1 MELIPHIDIIEPER
15 IEALFA
21 DPRNYAW
28 RAVDCETLDTWS
40 PDFGLTAYPKP
51 SIYRASAV
59 AASERP
65 STLRHRFWQTI
76 ESQADHTG
84 RRYIGVLIYCKA
96 GETCPM
102 ELRLASQDIGRL
114 EPSRHDNRPHLIV
127 VDKPVQFMGAMEV
140 FRLTAP
146 GPGSYRI
153 EGFVLLRERPQ
164 PSRFLPEIANV
175 TWRADGHKEIWQ
187 VSIHFT
193 TSTMCSAEIRVE
205 EICADRD
212 KQYRET
218 HVGEPAR
225 LHTLQFTD
233 MPEDARFAATITAR
247 DPLGGSA
254 TETIEFS
261 TGEPE
266 RPETDEVIVPLEL
279 IGLGTRDL
287 AGLPLQ
293 FGLPLAKG
301 AVYELRACTLQ
312 VGAERIPALMRMT
325 KDWSDGSARWI
336 MIHTQVPAGLSEAG
350 CLKATVHING
360 EDIAPAIRENRGW
373 LNAGEMTNTGR
384 ISLRERQGSDVEQED
399 ENARLYLTAS
409 KMAIRQWTP
418 SQAANLAEHHRR
430 LISAIGDSGSTPAE
444 REALRTEFESEIEAP
459 SLMTLSDWRFQAV
472 LGDGLALT
480 SKLISRPQSY
490 GEDSA
495 TFKVLHQDE
504 REVTHLQSTLR
515 LQFYPDQSFVKLHH
529 RLEVISPALAPAA
542 AGGELPGDEAI
553 TSAIVG
559 EGGEESTL
567 LKLRS
572 FSLHIPFPGVRVVR
586 HKGEEWQIGGRFL
599 SWQDKT
605 WQLRHDHDLG
615 YEIGGE
621 TRDGRTEGHIRVD
634 GDAGTLGIGLR
645 HFWQTY
651 PKAISVGG
659 GGVDIEL
666 FPERG
671 GVDLPGDEDA
681 PHRLYFWLADDG
693 YILKAGMALS
703 NEILLD
709 FGGDQPAAFAWLE
722 QGVLARPDIDYLNS
736 TGALYPIGARR
747 TSILPKYEQLADSS
761 LTSFRDDREHFRAY
775 GQINFGDWYGESGWS
790 WGNNEYDPA
799 YCAYT
804 EFLRG
809 GDPGWAAWAAESARH
824 LADVDTINFSAD
836 PAEIGG
842 QSMHMPGHLGGY
854 LPPLFRSKMAGTKS
868 IPSHTWVEGPMLHYL
883 LTGDNFVYESLRKT
897 RSWLLQ
903 KRFFDHYDF
912 TNAREAGWHLIHLC
926 LLAAAQDDPDC
937 LNAASIIV
945 ERVLERAEP
954 EGGWVRNLTESH
966 CGCGYPRC
974 RGEAGFMVGVLL
986 SGLKRYYFLTK
997 DPRVG
1002 EAILGGARW
1011 LIRETFDEESGH
1023 FRYTSC
1029 PNRTLG
1035 GNFRCTQWVL
1045 EGLAAAWELS
1055 GDADIAHHVKEG
1067 LPTIGMFPEW
1077 ISHLG
1082 MGKAMSQ
1089 QMRYV
1094 PTILATL
1101 ESRPLL

>member
-1 MELIPHIDIIEPER
+1 MELIPHMDIIEPER
-15 IEALFA
+15 IKALFA

-51 SIYRASAV
+51 SIYRASAL
-59 AASERP
+59 AESERP

-84 RRYIGVLIYCKA
+84 ERYIGILIYCKA

-102 ELRLASQDIGRL
+102 ELRLASQEIGRV

-164 PSRFLPEIANV
+164 PSRYAPEIKNV
-175 TWRADGHKEIWQ
+175 TWRAGGHKDIWH

-193 TSTMCSAEIRVE
+193 TSTVCSPEIRVE
-205 EICADRD
+205 EICDD
-212 KQYRET
+212 LDWQYRET
-218 HVGEPAR
+218 HVGEPGR
-225 LHTLQFTD
+225 LHKLRFTD

-254 TETIEFS
+254 TKTVEFS

-266 RPETDEVIVPLEL
+266 RPETDEVIAPVEL
-279 IGLGTRDL
+279 IGMGTRDL
-287 AGLPLQ
+287 AGMPLQ

-301 AVYELRACTLQ
+301 AVHELRACYLQ
-312 VGAERIPALMRMT
+312 VGDERIPALMRMT
-325 KDWSDGSARWI
+325 EDWSDGSMRWI
-336 MIHTQVPAGLSEAG
+336 MIYTQVPAGLSEAG
-350 CLKATVHING
+350 CLKATMHING
-360 EDIAPAIRENRGW
+360 EDIAPAIRQIPWPR
-373 LNAGEMTNTGR
+373 AGESMLTRWTD
-384 ISLRERQGSDVEQED
+384 LRERQED
-399 ENARLYLTAS
+399 ADERADKNRGLYLAREEGE
-409 KMAIRQWTP
+409 IRIK
-418 SQAANLAEHHRR
+418 RR
-430 LISAIGDSGSTPAE
+430 LKSAFAE
-444 REALRTEFESEIEAP
+444 ARSIQSDIKKIQPSVLDPLGVMLESDAP
-459 SLMTLSDWRFQAV
+459 TLMSLSNWRFDVV
-472 LGDGLALT
+472 LGNGLALS
-480 SKLISRPQSY
+480 SKPIVKARPWVGNY
-490 GEDSA
+490 A
-495 TFKVLHQDE
+495 TFETDHVDE
-504 REVTHLQSTLR
+504 RGVAHLRSKMRLEV
-515 LQFYPDQSFVKLHH
+515 YPEQSFVKLHH

-542 AGGELPGDEAI
+542 AGGELPPGKSDEAI
-553 TSAIVG
+553 ASAIVG
-559 EGGEESTL
+559 DSGEESTL

-572 FSLHIPFPGVRVVR
+572 FSLHIPFPGVKVVR
-586 HKGEEWQIGGRFL
+586 HEGEEWQIGGRFL
-599 SWQDKT
+599 SWRGKT
-605 WQLRHDHDLG
+605 WQLRHDHDLA

-621 TRDGRTEGHIRVD
+621 KRNGRADGHIRVD

-645 HFWQTY
+645 HFWQAY

-666 FPERG
+666 FPERN

-681 PHRLYFWLADDG
+681 PHRLYFWLDDDG
-693 YILKAGMALS
+693 YILKSGMALR

-709 FGGDQPAAFAWLE
+709 FSGDQPAAFDWLE

-736 TGALYPIGARR
+736 TGALHRLGARR
-747 TSILPKYEQLADSS
+747 DSILPDYEKLADSA
-761 LTSFRDDREHFRAY
+761 LKSFHDDREHFRAY
-775 GQINFGDWYGESGWS
+775 GQVNFGDWYGESGWS

-799 YCAYT
+799 YCAYS

-824 LADVDTINFSAD
+824 LADVDTINFSGD

-854 LPPLFRSKMAGTKS
+854 LPPLFRSKMAGTKT
-868 IPSHTWVEGPMLHYL
+868 IPSHTWVEGAMLHYL
-883 LTGDNFVYESLRKT
+883 LTGDGFVYESLRKT
-897 RSWLLQ
+897 RNWLLQ
-903 KRFFDHYDF
+903 KHFFDHYDF

-926 LLAAAQDDPDC
+926 MLASAQDDPDC

-986 SGLKRYYFLTK
+986 SGLKRYYHLTQ

-1002 EAILGGARW
+1002 EAIIGGARW
-1011 LIRETFDEESGH
+1011 LIRETFDHESGH

-1029 PNRTLG
+1029 RNRSLG

-1055 GDADIAHHVKEG
+1055 GDADIALHVKKG
-1067 LPTIGMFPEW
+1067 LPTIGVFPEW

-1101 ESRPLL
+1101 ESRPLEESS

>member
-1 MELIPHIDIIEPER
+1 MELIPHIDLIEPER
-15 IEALFA
+15 IEALFR

-40 PDFGLTAYPKP
+40 PDFGLTAYPAP
-51 SIYRASAV
+51 SIVRAGAV
-59 AASERP
+59 AESGRS

-84 RRYIGVLIYCKA
+84 RRYIGILIYCKA

-114 EPSRHDNRPHLIV
+114 APSRHDNRLHLIV
-127 VDKPVQFMGAMEV
+127 ADKPVRFMGAMEV

-153 EGFVLLRERPQ
+153 EGFVLLRERPM
-164 PSRFLPEIANV
+164 PSRFAPEIANLSL
-175 TWRADGHKEIWQ
+175 RADRAADGSW
-187 VSIHFT
+187 VARLHFT
-193 TSTMCSAEIRVE
+193 TSRLARVDATITEHSSAFR
-205 EICADRD
+205 ARQSA
-212 KQYRET
+212 K
-218 HVGEPAR
+218 PAR
-225 LHTLQFTD
+225 LHHLLFSD
-233 MPEDARFAATITAR
+233 LPAGRSCEAEVTAV
-247 DPLGGSA
+247 DPAGESV
-254 TETIEFS
+254 TETLAFS
-261 TGEPE
+261 TSQPE
-266 RPETDEVIVPLEL
+266 GSPAERVVVPLEL
-279 IGLGTRDL
+279 MNLNKSDL
-287 AGLPLQ
+287 AGLPLV
-293 FGLPLAKG
+293 FGLPFSKG
-301 AVYELRACTLQ
+301 ALPRIETCRLHVKEQALPA
-312 VGAERIPALMRMT
+312 GAWAQSRW
-325 KDWSDGSARWI
+325 DDGSARWALVESRI
-336 MIHTQVPAGLSEAG
+336 PQGLACEGSLSAELHVKAGDATADPPGGTVFERNDDALRLKSCAADLSIERR
-350 CLKATVHING
+350 LNDNWEKALSLSDLSFRAILSNG
-360 EDIAPAIRENRGW
+360 AKLRSSAIRRRSRDSPAFQFEVNH
-373 LNAGEMTNTGR
+373 
-384 ISLRERQGSDVEQED
+384 ED
-399 ENARLYLTAS
+399 ERGVA
-409 KMAIRQWTP
+409 
-418 SQAANLAEHHRR
+418 H
-430 LISAIGDSGSTPAE
+430 
-444 REALRTEFESEIEAP
+444 LRSN
-459 SLMTLSDWRFQAV
+459 M
-472 LGDGLALT
+472 
-480 SKLISRPQSY
+480 
-490 GEDSA
+490 
-495 TFKVLHQDE
+495 
-504 REVTHLQSTLR
+504 R
-515 LQFYPDQSFVKLHH
+515 LQFYPDQRFIKLHH

-542 AGGELPGDEAI
+542 QGGALPGDSDASI

-559 EGGEESTL
+559 DSGEESAL

-572 FSLHIPFPGVRVVR
+572 FSIGIPFSGATVVR
-586 HKGEEWQIGGRFL
+586 QSEQTWRVADG
-599 SWQDKT
+599 S
-605 WQLRHDHDLG
+605 WQLRHDHDLA

-621 TRDGRTEGHIRVD
+621 TREGRAPGHIRVD
-634 GDAGTLGIGLR
+634 GDSGALGIGLR
-645 HFWQTY
+645 HFWQLY
-651 PKAISVGG
+651 PKMLSVDEGGIS
-659 GGVDIEL
+659 IQL

-671 GVDLPGDEDA
+671 GIDLPGDEDA
-681 PHRLYFWLADDG
+681 PHRLYCWLDDDG
-693 YILKAGMALS
+693 YILKSGLALS
-703 NEILLD
+703 NEILID
-709 FGGDQPAAFAWLE
+709 FGGDQPAVFDWLE

-736 TGALYPIGARR
+736 TGALYPLGARR
-747 TSILPKYEQLADSS
+747 DSTLPDYEKLADSA
-761 LTSFRDDREHFRAY
+761 LASFHDDREHFRAY
-775 GQINFGDWYGESGWS
+775 GQVNFGDWYGESGWS

-809 GDPGWAAWAAESARH
+809 GDPCWAAWAAESARH
-824 LADVDTINFSAD
+824 LADVDTINFSGD
-836 PAEIGG
+836 PSEIGG

-854 LPPLFRSKMAGTKS
+854 LPPLFRSKMAGTKT

-883 LTGDNFVYESLRKT
+883 LTGDDFVYESLRKT
-897 RSWLLQ
+897 RNWLLQ

-912 TNAREAGWHLIHLC
+912 SNAREAGWHLIHLC
-926 LLAAAQDDPDC
+926 MLAAAGDDPDC

-986 SGLKRYYFLTK
+986 SGLKRYYFLTA

-1002 EAILGGARW
+1002 EAIIGGARW
-1011 LIRETFDEESGH
+1011 LIRETFDHESGH

-1055 GDADIAHHVKEG
+1055 GDADIALRVKKG
-1067 LPTIGMFPEW
+1067 LPAIGLFPEW

-1101 ESRPLL
+1101 KSRPLEGENDD

>member
-21 DPRNYAW
+21 DQANYCW

-40 PDFGLTAYPKP
+40 PDIGLTAYPKP
-51 SIYRASAV
+51 SIYRANVLAE
-59 AASERP
+59 SERS

-76 ESQADHTG
+76 EGQADHTG
-84 RRYIGVLIYCKA
+84 RRYIGILIYCKA

-102 ELRLASQDIGRL
+102 ELRLASQEIGRV

-164 PSRFLPEIANV
+164 PSRFAPEIANL
-175 TWRADGHKEIWQ
+175 TLRASRAENGNWTARLQ
-187 VSIHFT
+187 FT
-193 TSTMCSAEIRVE
+193 TSRLARVDATIVEHGSAFR
-205 EICADRD
+205 AR
-212 KQYRET
+212 QT
-218 HVGEPAR
+218 AEPAR
-225 LHTLQFTD
+225 LHHLLFSDLPAERSFEAEVTATD
-233 MPEDARFAATITAR
+233 PSGESVTEALRFLT
-247 DPLGGSA
+247 SQ
-254 TETIEFS
+254 TEGRPT
-261 TGEPE
+261 E
-266 RPETDEVIVPLEL
+266 RVVVPLEL
-279 IGLGTRDL
+279 INLNNSDL
-287 AGLPLQ
+287 AGLPLS
-293 FGLPLAKG
+293 FGLPFSKG
-301 AVYELRACTLQ
+301 ALPRIATCHLQAGGQVLPAGAQAQSHWDDGTVRWALVESRIPQDLTSERSLSGEFHVNAPDLNAVPFGGTVSDGNDDVLRSQSCDGDLVIERRLNDNWDKAFSLSDLRFRTNLSNGATLQ
-312 VGAERIPALMRMT
+312 SSPV
-325 KDWSDGSARWI
+325 RW
-336 MIHTQVPAGLSEAG
+336 LSRDSRTFQFEV
-350 CLKATVHING
+350 KH
-360 EDIAPAIRENRGW
+360 
-373 LNAGEMTNTGR
+373 
-384 ISLRERQGSDVEQED
+384 ED
-399 ENARLYLTAS
+399 ERGVA
-409 KMAIRQWTP
+409 
-418 SQAANLAEHHRR
+418 H
-430 LISAIGDSGSTPAE
+430 
-444 REALRTEFESEIEAP
+444 LRSN
-459 SLMTLSDWRFQAV
+459 M
-472 LGDGLALT
+472 
-480 SKLISRPQSY
+480 
-490 GEDSA
+490 
-495 TFKVLHQDE
+495 
-504 REVTHLQSTLR
+504 R

-542 AGGELPGDEAI
+542 AGGQLPGDSDEAI

-559 EGGEESTL
+559 DSGEESTL
-567 LKLRS
+567 LKLHS
-572 FSLHIPFPGVRVVR
+572 FSIGIPFPGAAVV
-586 HKGEEWQIGGRFL
+586 HHAEQ
-599 SWQDKT
+599 SWSATDGD
-605 WQLRHDHDLG
+605 WQLRHDHDLA
-615 YEIGGE
+615 YSAGGE
-621 TRDGRTEGHIRVD
+621 TREGRAPGHIRVD
-634 GDAGTLGIGLR
+634 GDLGALGIGLR

-651 PKAISVGG
+651 PKAITVAGD
-659 GGVDIEL
+659 GVDIEL
-666 FPERG
+666 FPERS

-693 YILKAGMALS
+693 YILKSGLALS

-709 FGGDQPAAFAWLE
+709 FGGDQPAAFDWLE
-722 QGVLARPDIDYLNS
+722 QGVVARPDIGYLNS
-736 TGALYPIGARR
+736 TGALYRLGARR
-747 TSILPKYEQLADSS
+747 DSILPDYEKLADSA
-761 LTSFRDDREHFRAY
+761 LESFHDDREHFRAY
-775 GQINFGDWYGESGWS
+775 GQVNFGDWYGESGWS

-799 YCAYT
+799 YCAYS

-824 LADVDTINFSAD
+824 LADVDTINFSGD

-854 LPPLFRSKMAGTKS
+854 LPPLFRSKMAGTKT
-868 IPSHTWVEGPMLHYL
+868 IPSHTWIEGTMLHYL
-883 LTGDNFVYESLRKT
+883 LTGDDFVYESLQKT
-897 RSWLLQ
+897 RNWLLQ
-903 KRFFDHYDF
+903 KHFFDHYDF

-926 LLAAAQDDPDC
+926 MLAAAQDDPDC

-974 RGEAGFMVGVLL
+974 SGEAGFMVGVLL
-986 SGLKRYYFLTK
+986 SGLKRYYNLTQ

-1002 EAILGGARW
+1002 EAIIGGARW
-1011 LIRETFDEESGH
+1011 LIRETFDHESGH

-1029 PNRTLG
+1029 RKRTLG

-1055 GDADIAHHVKEG
+1055 GDTDIALHVKKG

-1101 ESRPLL
+1101 ESRPLGGENDD